1 MMVVWKW
8 VASMVV
14 LLSMTFV
21 VFAADSGASSEA
33 ARDTIAQIN
42 HLNWVVSKIKT
53 YNNAIV
59 LEEEYRQIS
68 PDKLNLNRIPD
79 KDTLGKILEMLD
91 LLHGMINEEREMREW
106 KRAFEMR
113 RKRQQVEFWRSQVGN
128 APSAVS
134 GLGWSSLSA
143 GCGAV
148 MSISRSALGTYR
160 EYSTMMEDL
169 EDEALRQKFKMETKK
184 LERLHELNK
193 DILRSQWEM
202 IQKYGFD
209 DSLRVSDSDI
219 TLFIAALKDA
229 DHNHVY
235 SRIEAMRDKFKIF
248 PVYWYYLSS
257 VALETGHPREA
268 LEACEKFFAV
278 NRGLFRDDP
287 TVGAVAMNKIYLM
300 EKNDANKDEVQR
312 LLDLVWRHNAGEM
325 DWRKDYFCAT
335 VYGAYLKDKDAA
347 VRVLAH
353 AMATLEGNVSEQ
365 LHGIFKGDE
374 VRSEAIDFA
383 DGESLWM
390 CRKLMAELSA
400 GKVSY
405 DEEGLK
411 ALCSKETTSNIDKL
425 DYVGRMTVPRLWEV
439 IGEDVERIRVDTKNT
454 ISWKGLGSEIVAE
467 VPVRWLL
474 SGELSARL
482 ELLRNDE
489 CVCSFEENRQKRL
502 LGDGRMVRMCFDI
515 PRKSLQNIDAVRL
528 SFLHPD
534 YPVALT
540 YASGSPYLN
549 ADKASAPGLIVNDG
563 NFNAGKTLDDLRLMI
578 ASFQGVSYYRNP
590 EQPGFSRKIDQHD
603 WKAMFAKTFQNL
615 KDYAAGTHAIAKG
628 GVAEVSVS
636 DDGYIKIQYRNDG
649 KEKIRPAVSV
659 YLLNRYGA
667 VIARID
673 DIWKI
678 KRLGPGEESVSK
690 VFDGNKN
697 ATYLDIEVK

>member
-1 MMVVWKW
+1 MIGKIGRMML
-8 VASMVV
+8 VACAMVRIGNG
-14 LLSMTFV
+14 
-21 VFAADSGASSEA
+21 FAADANASSDA

-128 APSAVS
+128 AQSAVS
-134 GLGWSSLSA
+134 GTSFASEISG
-143 GCGAV
+143 GAV
-148 MSISRSALGTYR
+148 MSLSKSALGTYR
-160 EYSTMMEDL
+160 EYSNMMEDL
-169 EDEALRQKFKMETKK
+169 EDEALRKKFMMETKK

-219 TLFIAALKDA
+219 SLFIAALKDA

-235 SRIEAMRDKFKIF
+235 SRIEAMRDRFKIF

-268 LEACEKFFAV
+268 LEACEKFFSV

-287 TVGAVAMNKIYLM
+287 TIGAVAMNKIYLM
-300 EKNDANKDEVQR
+300 EKNDANKDEIRR
-312 LLDLVWRHNAGEM
+312 LLELVWQHNASEM

-335 VYGAYLKDKDAA
+335 VYGAYLNDKDAA

-353 AMATLEGNVSEQ
+353 AMATLEGNVSDQ
-365 LHGIFKGDE
+365 LQSLFKDEE
-374 VRSEAIDFA
+374 VRSETIDFA

-390 CRKLMAELSA
+390 CRKLMTELSS

-405 DEEGLK
+405 DEVGLK
-411 ALCSKETTSNIDKL
+411 ALCNKETTSNIDKL
-425 DYVGRMTVPRLWEV
+425 DYVGRMTAPRLWEV
-439 IGEDVERIRVDTKNT
+439 IGEDVERIRVETRNS

-489 CVCSFEENRQKRL
+489 CVCSYEENRQKRL
-502 LGDGRMVRMCFDI
+502 LGGNRMVRMCFDV
-515 PRKSLQNIDAVRL
+515 PRKSLQGVDAVRL

-534 YPVALT
+534 YPVSLT
-540 YASGSPYLN
+540 YASGSPYQN

-578 ASFQGVSYYRNP
+578 ASFQGVNYCRNSG
-590 EQPGFSRKIDQHD
+590 QAGFSNKVDPRN
-603 WKAMFAKTFQNL
+603 WKDMFAKTFQNL
-615 KDYAAGTHAIAKG
+615 KDYAAGTYAVDKG
-628 GVAEVSVS
+628 GVSEVSVS
-636 DDGYIKIQYRNDG
+636 DDGYVKIRYRNDG

-667 VIARID
+667 VLSRID

-678 KRLGPGEESVSK
+678 KRLGPGEESISK

-697 ATYLDIEVK
+697 AAYLDIEVK